1 MNFIVFF
8 LEDSVLNKQNLRKI
22 IKNKCSDKKLI
33 RFFVSCLI
41 EGRLCVEIL
50 VSDEITDTF

>member
-8 LEDSVLNKQNLRKI
+8 LEDSTLNKQNLRKI
-22 IKNKCSDKKLI
+22 IENKCSDKKLI

-41 EGRLCVEIL
+41 ENHLCVEIL
-50 VSDEITDTF
+50 VSD